1 MCIRDRL
8 STVEQLPL
16 CIRAELF
23 MNKHAIIG
31 IQRIPV
37 WLIGAHWWNR
47 RSLPVSGKY
56 VHGLWRGILDRQGF
70 VVSRYIRAI
79 VIECKSEPWRTRLNE
94 HNERFCNSDPLL
106 PTMNDRHLVYGSIS
120 KTHMIF
126 GLKCIQAAIPWDDA
140 DNVGDKS
147 PMVASGSSKP
157 TIQDHLEMVCFALS
171 SGRRQIRTKMVS
183 KILC

>member
-1 MCIRDRL
+1 MD
-8 STVEQLPL
+8 SDGDQL
-16 CIRAELF
+16 CIRAEKF
-23 MNKHAIIG
+23 MQRFQIAG

-37 WLIGAHWWNR
+37 SQIGAHWWNR

-79 VIECKSEPWRTRLNE
+79 VIECKSEPWRTQLNE

-106 PTMNDRHLVYGSIS
+106 PTMNGRGLCYGSIS

-126 GLKCIQAAIPWDDA
+126 GLKCIQAAIP
-140 DNVGDKS
+140 
-147 PMVASGSSKP
+147 
-157 TIQDHLEMVCFALS
+157 
-171 SGRRQIRTKMVS
+171 
-183 KILC
+183 